1 MSIRIF
7 LYILAILFANVVTA
21 SLQPLHIGGFII
33 PTGTFL
39 IGFTFIMRDLVQNQI
54 GRKKT
59 YMVIV
64 VALLLSALSS
74 YLLGDTLWVVFA
86 SAISFVV
93 SETTDTEIYS
103 RLRLPFSY
111 RVLYS
116 GLVGGVLDSTIFV
129 IIGISPIGTG
139 FVPWEAVGSAI
150 AGQIIVKSIM
160 QFLGAFTVGKLAM
173 KYEL

>member
-7 LYILAILFANVVTA
+7 LYILAILCANVITA
-21 SLQPLHIGGFII
+21 SLKPIQISGFII
-33 PTGTFL
+33 PAGTFL

-59 YMVIV
+59 YTVIV
-64 VALLLSALSS
+64 IALLLSAISS
-74 YLLGDTLWVVFA
+74 YLLGDTLWIVFA
-86 SAISFVV
+86 SAVSFVV

-103 RLRLPFSY
+103 RLQLPFHS

-116 GLVGGVLDSTIFV
+116 GLVGGLLDSAIFV
-129 IIGISPIGTG
+129 VIGISPLGTG
-139 FVPWEAVGSAI
+139 FIPWEAVPAAI
-150 AGQIIVKSIM
+150 AGQVIVKSIM